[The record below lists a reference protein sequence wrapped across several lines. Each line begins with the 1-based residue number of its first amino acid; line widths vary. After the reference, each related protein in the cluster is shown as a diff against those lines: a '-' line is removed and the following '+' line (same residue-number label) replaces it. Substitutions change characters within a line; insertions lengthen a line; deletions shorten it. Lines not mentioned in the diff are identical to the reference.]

1 MTTTEGGHSSHGTA
15 GSETTG
21 HKRSIFGESD
31 NKISVAGESVPWV
44 EVKSTDTAG
53 DGWGEH
59 SKSFKK
65 WTRSAPSLCSSHL
78 LSIFSPDVESAPTP

>member
-1 MTTTEGGHSSHGTA
+1 MTTTEGEHSCQGTA

-21 HKRSIFGESD
+21 QKCSAFGESD
-31 NKISVAGESVPWV
+31 SKISVAGESVPWV

-53 DGWGEH
+53 DESGKH

-65 WTRSAPSLCSSHL
+65 WTRSAPSLHL
-78 LSIFSPDVESAPTP
+78 PSISSPDVESAPTP